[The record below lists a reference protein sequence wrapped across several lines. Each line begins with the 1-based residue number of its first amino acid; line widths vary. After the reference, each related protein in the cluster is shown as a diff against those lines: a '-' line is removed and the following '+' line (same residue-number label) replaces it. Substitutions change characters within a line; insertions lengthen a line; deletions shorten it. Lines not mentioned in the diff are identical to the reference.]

1 MKEIKTLLI
10 GFLSCL
16 CLILIMGQTKE
27 SPLKYQFAVERGSLM
42 DETFYIY
49 NNATEDIQI
58 LQSYQS
64 GGEKKWTSSSMNYRA
79 QYNLGIKNL
88 LEEQKHNNKS
98 TIIGK

>member
-27 SPLKYQFAVERGSLM
+27 SSLKYQFIVERRSSM
-42 DETFYIY
+42 DETFYLY
-49 NNATEDIQI
+49 NNETEDIQI

-64 GGEKKWTSSSMNYRA
+64 GGEKKWTSSSLNYRA
-79 QYNLGIKNL
+79 LYNLGIKNL
-88 LEEQKHNNKS
+88 LEEQKNNNKS